1 MFLSSKSLER
11 VDYAVKKVLLAS
23 EGAVSERSL
32 RVLREVRIFARLDH
46 VNIVRFYNA
55 WLEFVPKAKL
65 NRELG
70 KSDKDLDSEESFV
83 TQESSLETDLTATIT
98 TEITHQLATQDL
110 SLLLSQ
116 EPTETESAC
125 SVFDDLDTT
134 TINWKDELNRS
145 GDCPFVFEDTNSLSQ
160 FDAKTPQQPSELSS
174 DFPSPTASEAT
185 SLTPKQALLQSITT
199 SLRQQPSIH
208 APLSHSLALSSRKL
222 LRQNALVLY
231 IQMAYCGKRT
241 LNHYLQDPT
250 RVVNEDEILNVCI
263 QLCKALA
270 YMHSKQ
276 VIHRDVKPANI
287 FYTEDGSVRLG
298 DFGLS
303 RDLSE
308 VEEGVCESENSS
320 SSQLLSGASR
330 TNATTTNIGTRIY
343 SSPEQMSS
351 FSHYDYKSDIYAAGV
366 VLYEMSYPPFK
377 TSFEKCEVLN
387 QPRTGTMPETRA
399 GISHALYSLIRRM
412 LELDPAKRPS
422 ASEVVTEATMIQ
434 EKKRKLIIQLS
445 EEESYNRWA
454 RAREMM
460 CSQQLIISSQLQAL
474 ELSKYIRLIMYNAKD
489 YQIVV
494 TLSEVE
500 EGLLNRDVEAIRG
513 FKGVISV
520 HLTSM

>member
-1 MFLSSKSLER
+1 
-11 VDYAVKKVLLAS
+11 
-23 EGAVSERSL
+23 
-32 RVLREVRIFARLDH
+32 
-46 VNIVRFYNA
+46 
-55 WLEFVPKAKL
+55 
-65 NRELG
+65 
-70 KSDKDLDSEESFV
+70 
-83 TQESSLETDLTATIT
+83 
-98 TEITHQLATQDL
+98 
-110 SLLLSQ
+110 
-116 EPTETESAC
+116 
-125 SVFDDLDTT
+125 
-134 TINWKDELNRS
+134 
-145 GDCPFVFEDTNSLSQ
+145 
-160 FDAKTPQQPSELSS
+160 
-174 DFPSPTASEAT
+174 
-185 SLTPKQALLQSITT
+185 
-199 SLRQQPSIH
+199 
-208 APLSHSLALSSRKL
+208 
-222 LRQNALVLY
+222 
-231 IQMAYCGKRT
+231 MAYCGKRT

-320 SSQLLSGASR
+320 SSQLLSGASQ